1 MKGRRATMLNQECST
16 PKSEIDHRIQQLQE
30 VLLREGIDGALIL
43 QNTDLFYFSGTIQ
56 QSHLY
61 IPAQGH
67 PLLMVRKS
75 FKRARAES
83 PLSTIVP
90 FTSPKEIMAMLQ
102 EHGLQPPTV
111 MGMELDVL
119 PTNNYLSYRR
129 LFPDID
135 IRDISMSIRMIRSVK
150 SDYELGLI
158 RQAAAFSDQVAEM
171 VPSLIRTGITEIEL
185 AGLIEAQARRLGHQG
200 IIRMRLW
207 GAEMFYGHLMAGPAA
222 AIPSFLASPTGGA
235 AVNAAVAQGPSFR
248 EIRPHEPILVDY
260 VFAWKGYISDHT
272 RIFVIGRPPQ
282 ALVEAH
288 AHMLDLQERIKVM
301 ATPGTRAGDLY
312 AAAVE
317 IANQKG
323 VGDHFM
329 GVGKNR
335 IRFIGHGVGLEVDEF
350 PFLASGQKLPL
361 KEGMVIA
368 LEPKLIYPGV
378 GVVGIENIH
387 LVTPAGLET
396 LTHAEQKI
404 ISV

>member
-1 MKGRRATMLNQECST
+1 
-16 PKSEIDHRIQQLQE
+16 
-30 VLLREGIDGALIL
+30 
-43 QNTDLFYFSGTIQ
+43 
-56 QSHLY
+56 
-61 IPAQGH
+61 
-67 PLLMVRKS
+67 
-75 FKRARAES
+75 
-83 PLSTIVP
+83 
-90 FTSPKEIMAMLQ
+90 
-102 EHGLQPPTV
+102 
-111 MGMELDVL
+111 
-119 PTNNYLSYRR
+119 
-129 LFPDID
+129 
-135 IRDISMSIRMIRSVK
+135 
-150 SDYELGLI
+150 
-158 RQAAAFSDQVAEM
+158 M
-171 VPSLIRTGITEIEL
+171 VPDLIRTGITEIEL

-323 VGDHFM
+323 LGDHFM

-350 PFLASGQKLPL
+350 PFLASGQNLPL
-361 KEGMVIA
+361 QEGMVIA

-404 ISV
+404 VSV